1 MELMVNLATG
11 KAESSPFEEALVE
24 GLRDWLIDHLC
35 VPLQHR
41 GQPEGQE
48 MYLGIISLLLKE
60 LGDPDWAYPMSCS
73 DGVPLGLT

>member
-1 MELMVNLATG
+1 MELVMDLSTG

-24 GLRDWLIDHLC
+24 GFRDWLIDHLG

-41 GQPEGQE
+41 GRPEGQE

-60 LGDPDWAYPMSCS
+60 LGTQT
-73 DGVPLGLT
+73 GLIP